1 MIYGEVY
8 YSDALSAMQCDPP
21 KLHAQR
27 SAMQD
32 TKTHIDAHRRE
43 RERGRDRERERRRE
57 FNRLKEIEIM

>member
-43 RERGRDRERERRRE
+43 REGEIEREREGE
-57 FNRLKEIEIM
+57 NLTD